1 MNSSVPVSIL
11 GIINTEKHDWL
22 VRQGNMTALKKTKQ
36 KKTRQRIEVAS
47 AIVGNVAQMASYC
60 DYV

>member
-1 MNSSVPVSIL
+1 MNNSVPVSVL

-22 VRQGNMTALKKTKQ
+22 VRQGNMTARKNK
-36 KKTRQRIEVAS
+36 KKTRQKIEVVS
-47 AIVGNVAQMASYC
+47 ATVGNVTQMASYC